1 MLVVL
6 LVYQKSF
13 FPNAKRIE
21 RIGHSM
27 NSKNELQL
35 AFRLAIIL
43 LVAGLFC
50 YAAFPVTPPEKPVRL
65 AFQTKAG
72 KVVFDHKAHLSDTG
86 YGLNCGDCHHHTG
99 EGEAETE
106 THGNCGICH
115 ARPEKMAGVS
125 QTCNECHDPEDY
137 DIEEML
143 ARTDSLHAQ
152 CISCHKDF
160 GKGPVD
166 CAACHV
172 M

>member
-6 LVYQKSF
+6 LIYQKSF

-21 RIGHSM
+21 RIRRQM
-27 NSKNELQL
+27 TSKNELQL
-35 AFRLAIIL
+35 AYRLTIIL

-72 KVVFDHKAHLSDTG
+72 KVVFDHETHLSDSG
-86 YGLNCGDCHHHTG
+86 YGLSCEDCHHHTG
-99 EGEAETE
+99 DGEAETE
-106 THGNCGICH
+106 THGNCGVCH
-115 ARPEKMAGVS
+115 ARPEKMAEVD

-137 DIEEML
+137 DIEEMKVR
-143 ARTDSLHAQ
+143 ADAFHAQ

-160 GKGPVD
+160 EAGPVE
-166 CAACHV
+166 CSACHIK
-172 M
+172 